1 MFKRVLSLTLLLFVS
16 LAVAGLIGEAVI
28 RLTIKDRIVLFPRY
42 HTDATYGEFRIRRF
56 RPNLKFWHTSV
67 DGTWQFETNDK
78 GFRNQENY
86 SYERNND
93 KLRIMSIGD
102 SHTAGYEVA
111 QNETYS
117 AVLEAMLIKHGIDAE
132 VINTGISGFGTA
144 EELVFFEN
152 EGLRYSPDIVIL
164 GFYAND
170 MQDSVKAGLFSLQ
183 ENSLKLEKKD
193 HLPGVGI
200 QNLLNSLVVV
210 RWLSEN
216 SYFFS
221 FTFNSVYEIAKA
233 ALNAAAKKKAQTEYA
248 IPVGDFTDYEYALT
262 AALIH
267 RLFQL
272 CQDNDIELIMLD
284 IPTPTNIKQIRSSI
298 PGSLRRSFMNDSNI
312 LIDSRIVLSPLITKS
327 IPVHV
332 EHGHRHISAES
343 HRLFAEALFSAIQSN
358 LRVHRELD
366 DL

>member
-16 LAVAGLIGEAVI
+16 FAVAGLIGEAVI
-28 RLTIKDRIVLFPRY
+28 RLTIKDQIVLFPRY

-56 RPNLKFWHTSV
+56 RPNSKFRHTSV

-78 GFRNQENY
+78 GFRNQANH
-86 SYERNND
+86 SYVRNND
-93 KLRIMSIGD
+93 KFRIMSLGD

-117 AVLEAMLIKHGIDAE
+117 AVLEDMLIKRGIDAE
-132 VINTGISGFGTA
+132 VMNTGISGFGTA

-170 MQDSVKAGLFSLQ
+170 MQDNVRAGLFSLQ
-183 ENSLKLEKKD
+183 ENNLKLEKKE
-193 HLPGVGI
+193 HLPGVRI
-200 QNLLNSLVVV
+200 QNLLNSFFLV

-221 FTFNSVYEIAKA
+221 FTFNSIYEIAKT
-233 ALNAAAKKKAQTEYA
+233 ALTSATKEKAQTEYA

-267 RLFQL
+267 QLFQL
-272 CQDNDIELIMLD
+272 CQDNNIELIILD
-284 IPTPTNIKQIRSSI
+284 IPAPTNVNQIRSSV
-298 PGSLRRSFMNDSNI
+298 PDSLRSSFIKDSNF
-312 LIDSRIVLSPLITKS
+312 LIDSRVVLSPLITKS

-332 EHGHRHISAES
+332 EHGHRHISAET
-343 HRLFAEALFSAIQSN
+343 HRIFAEALFSEIESN
-358 LRVHRELD
+358 LRVQRDLD
-366 DL
+366 NL